1 MVSPASAGPSRRT
14 VLKSSAAG
22 AVATT
27 GWCSPSSAQGVA
39 KAIFVLVHPAW
50 LGGWCWRKVTPLLRD
65 RGHDVYTPTLA
76 GLGERAHLA
85 NPEISLATHIEDVV
99 NVLEFED
106 LHRVILVGNSSGG
119 MVITGVADRVPTRLA
134 QVVYLD
140 AFVPGD
146 GQSLVD
152 LLPPDRRQAME
163 NLVKV
168 EGQGCLLPRFAP
180 LPPEKILRDSWGVT
194 SDDDVSWALAR
205 LRPTP
210 FRHFIDPVNLTKP
223 AAADVGRVFIRCQQF
238 LPGKHPA
245 FDRHLAMAG
254 QTPGWR
260 ARAIE
265 TPHLPYVTHPA
276 ALADVLLD
284 LATWSGSPSLPKA
297 NDHKNRDG
305 LPDHR

>member
-65 RGHDVYTPTLA
+65 RGHDVYTPTLT

-106 LHRVILVGNSSGG
+106 LHRVILVGNRSGG
-119 MVITGVADRVPTRLA
+119 KVITGVADRVPTRLA

-140 AFVPGD
+140 AFVPEG

-152 LLPPDRRQAME
+152 L
-163 NLVKV
+163 
-168 EGQGCLLPRFAP
+168 FA
-180 LPPEKILRDSWGVT
+180 
-194 SDDDVSWALAR
+194 A
-205 LRPTP
+205 
-210 FRHFIDPVNLTKP
+210 
-223 AAADVGRVFIRCQQF
+223 
-238 LPGKHPA
+238 
-245 FDRHLAMAG
+245 
-254 QTPGWR
+254 
-260 ARAIE
+260 
-265 TPHLPYVTHPA
+265 
-276 ALADVLLD
+276 
-284 LATWSGSPSLPKA
+284 
-297 NDHKNRDG
+297 
-305 LPDHR
+305 